1 MVFLRA
7 AIFAALFLSGGL
19 ITSAQAQDITLTSRD
34 GSITLTGPLL
44 GFDGDFYRIDSIYGE
59 VSVDALGVSCA
70 GTACPD
76 PDSFIARISV
86 SGSATIGD
94 VLMPALI
101 ESFALRSGWTASR
114 VTQDDTHFQYTLQDR
129 DGATRARFAF
139 RVTNTAEGFA
149 DLLANEADLVMAL
162 REVRDSE
169 VALAREIGLGDLRAA
184 NRSMILALDA
194 LVPVAHSGNP
204 VTRVALPTL
213 AQILSGQITHWQ
225 ALGGP
230 DVPIA
235 LHLRDDG
242 SGLVQAIEDA
252 ILSPAEA
259 GLTATITR
267 HDSNEALELAIAA
280 DPHALGLVPFSSLNR
295 ARPLILTGPCGFEQ
309 QVTRRSIK
317 TEDYPLTTP
326 MFLYQPARRLPKV
339 GRDFLEFVQS
349 PGAQLVIRRTGIV
362 DQAPEEIPLNEQGDR
377 LANAISVARSE
388 TELTTLQTLVTD
400 MRNFRRLTTSFRF
413 EPGSSRLDAQSRAN
427 VQTLARMLASSQYS
441 GRSLRF
447 VGFSDGDGSSGANLS
462 IARRRAETVRDAVLA
477 ASGPAGLAQTN
488 VSITA
493 YGEAM
498 PMGCDETPWGRK
510 TNRRV
515 EVWVQ

>member
-7 AIFAALFLSGGL
+7 AIFAALFLFGGMV
-19 ITSAQAQDITLTSRD
+19 TSTQAQDIALTSRD
-34 GSITLTGPLL
+34 NSITLTGPLL

-59 VSVDALGVSCA
+59 VTVDASGVTCS

-76 PDSFIARISV
+76 LDDFIAQIRV

-101 ESFALRSGWTASR
+101 ESFALRSGWTATR
-114 VTQDDTHFQYTLQDR
+114 TTQDETHFEYALQDR
-129 DGATRARFAF
+129 AGAPRARFAF

-169 VALAREIGLGDLRAA
+169 VALAREIGLGNLRAA
-184 NRSMILALDA
+184 NRNLILALDA
-194 LVPVAHSGNP
+194 LVPVAHPSNTI
-204 VTRVALPTL
+204 TRLALPTL

-225 ALGGP
+225 ALGGR

-242 SGLVQAIEDA
+242 SGLVQALEEA
-252 ILSPAEA
+252 VLAPAETT
-259 GLTATITR
+259 LTAAITR
-267 HDSNEALELAIAA
+267 HDSNEALDLAIAA
-280 DPHALGLVPFSSLNR
+280 DPNALGLVSFSSLNR

-309 QVTRRSIK
+309 RVTRRNIK
-317 TEDYPLTTP
+317 TEDYPLTRP

-362 DQAPEEIPLNEQGDR
+362 DQAPEEIPLDEQGDR
-377 LANAISVARSE
+377 LANAISVVRSDTDLAR
-388 TELTTLQTLVTD
+388 LQSLVTD
-400 MRNFRRLTTSFRF
+400 MGDFRRLTTSFRF

-427 VQTLARMLASSQYS
+427 VQTLARMLSSSQFS

-447 VGFSDGDGSSGANLS
+447 VGFSDGDGSAAANLA
-462 IARRRAETVRDAVLA
+462 IAGRRAETVRDAVLA
-477 ASGPAGLAQTN
+477 TSGVGGLGQTD
-488 VSITA
+488 VSIAA

-515 EVWVQ
+515 EVWVK